1 MARPYAGVMI
11 QVTQVPFEHSRAL
24 ELWDIQQ
31 QEMVDR
37 YGDAAIE
44 PPLEAEGLIASFV
57 GTTPA
62 GETVATAAVRWARD
76 PQNPAGAAE
85 IKRLFVV
92 AGHRGH
98 GHSRVLMGAAEAAA
112 RRAGATSVVLETGT
126 AQPEA
131 IALYESTGYHR
142 IPNYGYYR
150 DDPESVC
157 FARDLPTRVL
167 IINGTIGAGKTT
179 VAGALST
186 LLSER
191 GARHGYI
198 DGDFL
203 CQAEPASPQD
213 PYNQELFF
221 ANLAAVAPQ
230 YRARGCGIMILPRV
244 VEDDADRGRYAR
256 AFATT
261 GAPADVT
268 IVRVTAS
275 ESTRMDRITARD
287 PEGHWREWGWART
300 VELEQ
305 VLEDAGLD
313 DAVVANE
320 CRSPRETAEELLASI
335 GW

>member
-1 MARPYAGVMI
+1 MI
-11 QVTQVPFEHSRAL
+11 QISQVPFEHSRAL

-31 QEMVDR
+31 QEMIDR
-37 YGDAAIE
+37 YGDSAIE
-44 PPLEAEGLIASFV
+44 PPLEPAGLIASFV
-57 GTTPA
+57 GTTPD
-62 GETVATAAVRWARD
+62 GETVATAAVRWASD
-76 PQNPAGAAE
+76 PQIPAGAAE

-92 AGHRGH
+92 ADHRGH
-98 GHSRVLMGAAEAAA
+98 GHSRVLMGAAESAA

-126 AQPEA
+126 QQPEA
-131 IALYESTGYHR
+131 IALYESIGYHR

-157 FARDLPTRVL
+157 FARELPTRVL
-167 IINGTIGAGKTT
+167 IINGTIGAGKTA

-191 GARHGYI
+191 GARYGYI
-198 DGDFL
+198 DADML

-213 PYNQELFF
+213 PYNQELLF
-221 ANLAAVAPQ
+221 ANLAAIAPH

-244 VEDDADRGRYAR
+244 VEDDADRDRYAR

-275 ESTRMDRITARD
+275 ESTRMDRIAARE
-287 PEGHWREWGWART
+287 PEGYWQEWGWART
-300 VELEQ
+300 VELDQ
-305 VLEDAGLD
+305 VLEDANLD

-320 CRSPRETAEELLASI
+320 GCTPRESAEELVASI